1 MRFLYKSRMVKAVF
15 FGLLFAIS
23 TVDAGNFDNEWF
35 RIFGYWDGEK
45 LKTVRADTIQL
56 RLPDKNPKNGQV
68 SGQID
73 SVDPGKQTVVVGPF
87 VIIWS
92 DKTEFGSFKVD
103 ELKPGVTIKV
113 SLTMRD
119 DGSFEARKIAKEAT
133 PYAHY
138 SLQIT
143 GLSSVSTMREDGEH
157 EFTVLGVPVHT
168 PQNGYN
174 IFKSLIRR
182 QDVRRPDDQF
192 QFDLF
197 GKPVTIGG
205 EYDFNPGFRDDLDLD
220 KSERDG
226 SLRIDQ
232 ELKLEAFYP
241 ISRFTAVFLSFKGV
255 AESRFNSADD
265 NFDRTAFQVDRDET
279 WIYFDR
285 IGGTGFGL
293 QFGNQNV
300 SETREW
306 WWDKDMDALRLY
318 YNQGPLHFELTGG
331 KQIGGESTR
340 RSIAAEEDEIYRVLG
355 LGSWMWN
362 SKQRL
367 EFYAMKQWD
376 RSTVETKNQIIHRN
390 NRDAYDQDMAWFG
403 GRAIGEVGFD
413 DYGSVTY
420 WADVAG
426 VYGKETVTDY
436 SSNVSDADDAEDL
449 PDHQRRV
456 AKVNRNDVSGWAFD
470 VGAFWTIP
478 VKYEPTFTL
487 SYARASGDSN
497 PNDDGHNG
505 TFRQTGIQRNNWRFN
520 GVNRFRIYGELLRP
534 ELSNIGIFTS
544 AFGVRVLK
552 NSSIEFIYHK
562 YDQVVAQDFL
572 RNANINEDPNGKNR
586 DIGQEINVIANFR
599 EWKNLELGLEGAIFD
614 PGAAFDK
621 DNNDLA
627 WSIFFDFNYNF

>member
-1 MRFLYKSRMVKAVF
+1 MRDYNKLTIYMATIFLCLNWVTAQ
-15 FGLLFAIS
+15 
-23 TVDAGNFDNEWF
+23 AGNFDNEWF

-45 LKTVRADTIQL
+45 LKTLRADNIQL
-56 RLPDKNPKNGQV
+56 RLPDKDPNRGQV

-73 SVDPGKQTVVVGPF
+73 SLDQGKQTVAVGPF
-87 VIIWS
+87 TIHWT
-92 DKTEFGSFKVD
+92 DKTEFNNG
-103 ELKPGVTIKV
+103 LKPVKLMPGMTIKV
-113 SLTMRD
+113 SLTMEEGNRY
-119 DGSFEARKIAKEAT
+119 EARKIAMEAT
-133 PYAHY
+133 SYAHY

-168 PQNGYN
+168 PQHGYN
-174 IFKSLIRR
+174 IFKSLVRR

-192 QFDLF
+192 KFDLL

-220 KSERDG
+220 KNEKDG

-255 AESRFNSADD
+255 SESRFNNAPE
-265 NFDRTAFQVDRDET
+265 FDRTNLEIARDET

-285 IGGTGFGL
+285 IGGTGFAL

-318 YNQGPLHFELTGG
+318 YNQGPLHFELAGG

-340 RSIAAEEDEIYRVLG
+340 RSIAADEDEIYRVLG

-390 NRDAYDQDMAWFG
+390 NRDTYDQDMAWFG
-403 GRAIGEVGFD
+403 GRAIGEIGLD
-413 DYGSVTY
+413 DYGSLSY

-426 VYGKETVTDY
+426 VYGDETVTDY
-436 SSNVSDADDAEDL
+436 DEKISDDKDAEDL
-449 PDHQRRV
+449 ADTQKRRV
-456 AKVNRNDVSGWAFD
+456 ASVNRYDVSGWAFD
-470 VGAFWTIP
+470 VGAFWTLP
-478 VKYEPTFTL
+478 VKFEPTFTL
-487 SYARASGDSN
+487 SYARASGDN
-497 PNDDGHNG
+497 NLDDGHNG

-534 ELSNIGIFTS
+534 ELSNLGIFTA

-552 NSSIEFIYHK
+552 NSSIEFVYHK

-572 RNANINEDPNGKNR
+572 RNANINEKPNGESP

-599 EWKNLELGLEGAIFD
+599 EWKRLEIGVEGAVFD
-614 PGAAFDK
+614 PGKAFGK
-621 DNNDLA
+621 ETNDLSY
-627 WSIFFDFNYNF
+627 SIFFDVNYNF